1 MPILDT
7 EIVWRPGQLVS
18 DSTPA
23 QNGGRMAASQAV
35 SGVKNNLLP
44 DVTASERAA
53 GATKWRKAFVHV
65 ASAVDAALL
74 NVRLFL
80 DALSPGD
87 DFITFHAGTQ
97 TDTEDQVTA
106 RGYGIGTLN
115 VAAGAG
121 AESIQVLCE
130 NLAAYTALEPFRVG
144 DTVRISDR
152 PSLGGA
158 GNEEWKTLTG
168 VTYGGS
174 YATLAFAG
182 SPLANAYGTAG
193 TLVSSVMELA
203 SVAAAFS
210 GWSETSAAGTYAEGA
225 AGNVVVH
232 NKGAIQ
238 QIWTL
243 TFTSPTAFTA
253 SGDTVGALAAG
264 AIGADYAP
272 LNPATGTP
280 YFTIKAAGWGGTW
293 AINDTVSFTAAPAAV
308 PLWYRRQVPAGA
320 NSMANNYASLALH
333 GESAS

>member
-1 MPILDT
+1 MPILDN
-7 EIVWRPGQLVS
+7 EIVWRPAQLVS

-53 GATKWRKAFVHV
+53 GATKWRKAFIHI
-65 ASAVDAALL
+65 ASTADAALL
-74 NVRLFL
+74 NARVFL
-80 DALSPGD
+80 DARTPGD
-87 DFITFHAGTQ
+87 DFVTLHAGTQ

-106 RGYGIGTLN
+106 RPYGVGTLN
-115 VAAGAG
+115 AAVSAG
-121 AESIQVLCE
+121 AESLQVLCE
-130 NLAAYTALEPFRVG
+130 NLAAYTSLQPFRVG
-144 DTVRISDR
+144 DAVRISDR

-158 GNEEWKTLTG
+158 GNEEWRTLTA

-174 YATLAFAG
+174 YATLSFTG
-182 SPLANAYGTAG
+182 NPLDFGYGTAN
-193 TLVSSVMELA
+193 TVVSSVIEAA
-203 SVAAAFS
+203 SVQAAWS
-210 GWSETSAAGTYAEGA
+210 GWIETSAAGTYAEGTVD
-225 AGNVVVH
+225 NVVAH

-243 TFTSPTAFTA
+243 TFTSPTAFTV

-272 LNPATGTP
+272 NNPATGTP

-293 AINDTVSFTAAPAAV
+293 AANDTVSFATAPASI

-320 NSMANNYASLALH
+320 NSTANNYASVAIH